1 LEKGEIMME
10 IPTTTNRVPSH
21 TQEEANRK
29 ILERTEENISF
40 YKSCG
45 PAAIERRL
53 KELDREWDT
62 ERCLEASA
70 SGFSLLG
77 LTLGALVNRKWFIFP
92 GIVSGFLLLHA
103 IQGWCPP
110 LSLLRQ
116 WGVRTAT
123 EIDYERYALKA
134 ARGDFAGISDP
145 GKDQPVAAGTI
156 LQAVRR

>member
-1 LEKGEIMME
+1 ME
-10 IPTTTNRVPSH
+10 IPTTTNRVPAH

-29 ILERTEENISF
+29 ILERTEENISI
-40 YKSCG
+40 YTSSG
-45 PAAIERRL
+45 PDAIERRL

-62 ERCLEASA
+62 ERFLEANA
-70 SGFSLLG
+70 AGFSLLG

-92 GIVSGFLLLHA
+92 GIISGFLLQHA

-110 LSLLRQ
+110 LYLLRQ

-134 ARGDFAGISDP
+134 ARGDFAGIPDP
-145 GKDQPVAAGTI
+145 GKGLPVPAGTI
-156 LQAVRR
+156 LHAVRR

>member
-1 LEKGEIMME
+1 MK
-10 IPTTTNRVPSH
+10 IPSTSDRVPAH
-21 TQEEANRK
+21 TQEEANRN

-45 PAAIERRL
+45 PAAIDRRL
-53 KELDREWDT
+53 KQLDREWDI

-92 GIVSGFLLLHA
+92 GIVTGFLLLHA
-103 IQGWCPP
+103 IKGWCPP
-110 LSLLRQ
+110 LYLLRQ

-134 ARGDFAGISDP
+134 ARGDFEGISGP
-145 GKDQPVAAGTI
+145 GKEQSVAAGTI